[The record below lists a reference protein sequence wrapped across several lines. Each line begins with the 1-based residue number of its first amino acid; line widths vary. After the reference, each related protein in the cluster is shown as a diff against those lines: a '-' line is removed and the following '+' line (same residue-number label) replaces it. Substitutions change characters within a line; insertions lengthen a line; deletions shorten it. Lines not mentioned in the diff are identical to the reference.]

1 MIDIAEAQFHE
12 VVDIWPKMQPREFAE
27 LVADIKA
34 NGLREPIWTYQG
46 EIIDGR
52 HRYLACKEAGVE
64 PRYQE
69 WDGQGSLILFVAS
82 LNQHRRHL
90 DAGQRAMIAVE
101 IEAQLAKEAK
111 QNMSLGG
118 IETHS
123 NQHTNKVSQGLEI
136 FLTPATSDPAMEQ
149 KTLSST
155 GTISKPAQE
164 VTKPKSPEIKPIHA
178 AKEAAKVAGTNPHY
192 VTDAKKIIEQAPE
205 LKPLVME
212 RAISLPDAKR
222 LRREPK
228 EVREKVVN
236 KIISGKTKSV
246 RMALSAIK
254 QEELEVTYNNIVVEP
269 NHCKILDPCA
279 IKDLPDYVEAESL
292 DAIITDPPYPRE
304 FLPVYTDLAH
314 FAIHAL
320 KPGGSLIAMVGQSYL
335 PEILDRLR
343 KEPLAYHW
351 LACYHVPGSTT
362 KQWQRNLG
370 ISWKPLLWFVK
381 GEYAGSW
388 KKDMVFIGE
397 QKDKTHHEWG
407 QPVNDMI
414 NIIEHFTQPGQ
425 LICDPFVGGGS
436 TAVAAVKS
444 KRRFIGCDID
454 PQCVNTTRERTRTA
468 LEMPEEDQKSQPA

>member
-1 MIDIAEAQFHE
+1 MIEHKQETSIDTSSPMKFHE
-12 VVDIWPKMQPREFAE
+12 VANIFPMMGEEEYRRLVVSIRE
-27 LVADIKA
+27 

-52 HRYLACKEAGVE
+52 NRYKACLELGIE
-64 PRYQE
+64 PFYRE
-69 WDGQGSLILFVAS
+69 WGGQGSLVAFVVD
-82 LNQHRRHL
+82 LNLERRHL
-90 DAGQRAMIAVE
+90 NSSQRAMAAIE
-101 IEAQLAKEAK
+101 IEKQLAKEAGK
-111 QNMSLGG
+111 RVGG
-118 IETHS
+118 RPLKPINDDNINSINNE
-123 NQHTNKVSQGLEI
+123 KPVEI
-136 FLTPATSDPAMEQ
+136 FPQVSD
-149 KTLSST
+149 T
-155 GTISKPAQE
+155 G
-164 VTKPKSPEIKPIHA
+164 KSRDLA
-178 AKEAAKVAGTNPHY
+178 AAIVGTNSRY
-192 VTDAKKIIEQAPE
+192 VTDAKKIVSQAPE
-205 LKPLVME
+205 LKS
-212 RAISLPDAKR
+212 AILNGTLNIPDAKR
-222 LRREPK
+222 VAKLPEPERADIVSRIASGKAKNVRLAKSIIIRE
-228 EVREKVVN
+228 EREKLYTQTVVDHEDYR
-236 KIISGKTKSV
+236 I
-246 RMALSAIK
+246 
-254 QEELEVTYNNIVVEP
+254 Y
-269 NHCKILDPCA
+269 HCPVSEFKE
-279 IKDLPDYVEAESL
+279 KVKEASL

-397 QKDKTHHEWG
+397 QKDKAHHEWG

-436 TAVAAVKS
+436 TAVAAIKS

-454 PQCVNTTRERTRTA
+454 PQCVNTTRERIKIA
-468 LEMPEEDQKSQPA
+468 LEMPEEDQEPQLA